1 MRACAFWLRAAIVRL
16 WTISWTDLPRVPLVF
31 QSLRTLFGL
40 TVIFG
45 PLLLIDPG
53 VIFGPK
59 LFNDPSAILIPVL
72 LVDPPV
78 IFD

>member
-1 MRACAFWLRAAIVRL
+1 MRL

-31 QSLRTLFGL
+31 RSLRILFGL